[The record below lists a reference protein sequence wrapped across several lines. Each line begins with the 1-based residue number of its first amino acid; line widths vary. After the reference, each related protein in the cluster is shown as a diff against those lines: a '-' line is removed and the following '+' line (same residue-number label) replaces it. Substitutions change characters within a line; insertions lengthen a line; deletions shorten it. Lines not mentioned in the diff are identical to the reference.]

1 MREILMFI
9 MELLGTV
16 SFAVSGTL
24 VAISCGLD
32 LFGVLTVGTIT
43 AVGGGIIRDV
53 IIGQIPPTIFSKPEV
68 LLIAIMTALIVFI
81 IAYINSKRINDLSK
95 KIDNI
100 NIFFDAVGLA
110 AFSVTGVEVT
120 CTAGYNK
127 NIVLVFVLGVITG
140 VGGGVLRDVLVNE
153 KPYILVKHIYAV
165 ASLLGAVAY
174 YVIGI
179 HFGHELVGTI
189 VSVLLTVTIRMLAAK
204 FHWNLPK
211 VM

>member
-127 NIVLVFVLGVITG
+127 TVWADFRWRDQICVLALITTNT
-140 VGGGVLRDVLVNE
+140 RRCS
-153 KPYILVKHIYAV
+153 P
-165 ASLLGAVAY
+165 S
-174 YVIGI
+174 
-179 HFGHELVGTI
+179 T
-189 VSVLLTVTIRMLAAK
+189 S
-204 FHWNLPK
+204 
-211 VM
+211 